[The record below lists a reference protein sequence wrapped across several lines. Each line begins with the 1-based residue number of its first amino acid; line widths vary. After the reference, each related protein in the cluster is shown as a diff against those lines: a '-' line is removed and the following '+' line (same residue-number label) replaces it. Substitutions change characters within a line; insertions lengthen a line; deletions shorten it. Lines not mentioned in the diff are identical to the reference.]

1 MYWWVQKVPTVRERG
16 RGDEGAGARARWA
29 KARWARARG
38 RGRGGE
44 GAGARVRW
52 WVRRAAR
59 APCSTA
65 SGSRDSQG
73 CARSGTR
80 ASGKTR
86 HETGRASA
94 GVPPCAAPRRTP
106 RRGKSTRLRCMCE
119 ESARAFSQLVAAN
132 HQAARETR
140 GPEQHKL
147 PASALCGY
155 GTHSLEHAMC
165 GNGAGCSCVAYS
177 SGRRA
182 HSPENVTLPVEGS
195 DLVWISPLA
204 WLGNAT
210 VLCIF
215 VMSTGVCHHM
225 GTLRHMRHLSTS
237 CEAGRE

>member
-38 RGRGGE
+38 RGRGGK

-86 HETGRASA
+86 HETGRVSA
-94 GVPPCAAPRRTP
+94 GVPPGAAPRCTP

-119 ESARAFSQLVAAN
+119 ESARAFFQLVAAN
-132 HQAARETR
+132 HQAARGTR

-147 PASALCGY
+147 PAFSALWLWDPWPRACHVLVAPRQPRQP
-155 GTHSLEHAMC
+155 TVVAALVLATLCHAAT
-165 GNGAGCSCVAYS
+165 GPAAHASHTAQAD
-177 SGRRA
+177 GR
-182 HSPENVTLPVEGS
+182 TLQR
-195 DLVWISPLA
+195 
-204 WLGNAT
+204 T
-210 VLCIF
+210 
-215 VMSTGVCHHM
+215 
-225 GTLRHMRHLSTS
+225 
-237 CEAGRE
+237 